1 MLYTYIDEGKCF
13 VVNIELFVRIHVIHL
28 TKSSIYLELKFKF
41 SFDNCFILMCIK
53 SHHPLDQIAL
63 GRILMVRSGRRK
75 ENVNNNVFFFF
86 WFERKWKRK
95 RWKRKRC
102 LLLGENLIWSFSLS
116 FQFKFQ
122 KFTLST
128 IYIKQTIE
136 VNE

>member
-86 WFERKWKRK
+86 GLRESGKEKDGKEKDVYF
-95 RWKRKRC
+95 
-102 LLLGENLIWSFSLS
+102 
-116 FQFKFQ
+116 
-122 KFTLST
+122 
-128 IYIKQTIE
+128 
-136 VNE
+136 

>member
-63 GRILMVRSGRRK
+63 GRILMVRSDRRK
-75 ENVNNNVFFFF
+75 ENMNNDVCFFGMVR
-86 WFERKWKRK
+86 EKVEKK
-95 RWKRKRC
+95 KKC
-102 LLLGENLIWSFSLS
+102 LLLGTNLILSFSLF

-122 KFTLST
+122 KFTLSYFLST